1 MSKRIIKIIGNF
13 LRLFLMFKIRKNLDI
28 RKIFAATK
36 IFLKSRFVCT
46 KFIFLPIAIDVI

>member
-13 LRLFLMFKIRKNLDI
+13 LRLFLMFKIRKNLDV

-46 KFIFLPIAIDVI
+46 KFIFLPIASDVI